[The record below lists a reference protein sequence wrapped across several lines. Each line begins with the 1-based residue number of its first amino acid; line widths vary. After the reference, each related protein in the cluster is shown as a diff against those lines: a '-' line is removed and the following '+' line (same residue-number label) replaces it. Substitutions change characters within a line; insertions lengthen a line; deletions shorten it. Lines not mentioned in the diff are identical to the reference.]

1 MSYGAVMTFTRILP
15 IAIFTAFL
23 AVQPAL
29 AQEIV
34 VTAVG
39 DIMLAGSGVATFQR
53 RGYDYAFAATADE
66 LRKGDIAVGN
76 LEAPIALGGTE
87 FMLKKYRFRADPL
100 SAPAL
105 KRAGFSVLTL
115 ANNHMMDFGVQA
127 LLETLHNLDNNGI
140 LSVGAGQSLSA
151 AREKTVYQVKGVK
164 VAFLAYSVTLPVEFF
179 ATADRAGTAP
189 GYPRYCKED
198 IAQAKTSADY
208 VVVSFHWGSEGAAA
222 PHPFQVT
229 AAHAAIDAGADIVLG
244 HHPHVLQGIEQYK
257 KGIIFYSLGNFAF
270 GSLSPAADRSV
281 IARITLDRGIK
292 AVELVPL
299 NVLNSEVRFQPK
311 PLKGKRG
318 KAVIEHLNLISREM
332 GTVISAEGSRYLVR
346 VGTDGEQLVR
356 KVEES
361 YVQAVCGD

>member
-1 MSYGAVMTFTRILP
+1 MTFTHKLF
-15 IAIFTAFL
+15 IAILTASL
-23 AVQPAL
+23 SIHPAL

-34 VTAVG
+34 VNAVG
-39 DIMLAGSGVATFQR
+39 DIMLAGSGAATFQR

-87 FMLKKYRFRADPL
+87 FMFKKFRFRADPL

-115 ANNHMMDFGVQA
+115 ANNHMMDFGEPA
-127 LLETLHNLDNNGI
+127 LLETLHNLDSNGI

-151 AREKTVYQVKGVK
+151 AREKTVLQVKGVK

-179 ATADRAGTAP
+179 AAADRAGTAP
-189 GYPRYCKED
+189 GYPRYCRED
-198 IAQAKTSADY
+198 ITQAKASADY
-208 VVVSFHWGSEGAAA
+208 VVVSFHWGIEGADT
-222 PHPFQVT
+222 PHYSQVT
-229 AAHAAIDAGADIVLG
+229 TARSAIDAGADIVLG
-244 HHPHVLQGIEQYK
+244 HHPHVLQGIERYK

-281 IARITLDRGIK
+281 IARITLDKGIK

-332 GTVISAEGSRYLVR
+332 GTVISADGSRYLVR
-346 VGTDGEQLVR
+346 IGMDSEQFVR
-356 KVEES
+356 KGEES
-361 YVQAVCGD
+361 YVQAVRGN